1 MIAFLVL
8 AGVLGLV
15 IGSFLNV
22 VVYRVPLGHS
32 IVSPAS
38 ACPECGHP
46 IRWYDNIPIVSWLM
60 LRGRCRDC
68 GGRISARYPLVEL
81 ATALFFVLVASLFLP
96 SILNASSGAAAG
108 ASALVL
114 VAYLYFAAISV
125 ALALIDLGVRRLP
138 NVIVLPAYLVAT
150 VLLVAAATLS
160 GDYAAL
166 ARAAI
171 GGAALGLAYL
181 LMAVVAPGGMGFG
194 DVKLAGVLGIFLG
207 WIGWG
212 ALVVGAIAAFLLG
225 GIFGI
230 ILILARRGGR
240 KTAIPFGPWML
251 LGAWGGIAAGG
262 PIWAS
267 YLASF
272 GLV

>member
-1 MIAFLVL
+1 MIAFLIL
-8 AGVLGLV
+8 AGFLGLV

-22 VVYRVPLGHS
+22 VVYRVPLRHS

-46 IRWYDNIPIVSWLM
+46 IRWYDNIPVASWLV

-81 ATALFFVLVASLFLP
+81 ATALFFVLVALLFLP
-96 SILNASSGAAAG
+96 PVLGTTSGVTMG
-108 ASALVL
+108 ALTLVL
-114 VAYLYFAAISV
+114 LAFLYFAAISV
-125 ALALIDLGVRRLP
+125 ALALIDLDVHRLP
-138 NVIVLPAYLVAT
+138 NTIVLPAYLVAT
-150 VLLVAAATLS
+150 VLLVASATLS
-160 GDYAAL
+160 GDYGGL
-166 ARAAI
+166 VRAAI
-171 GGAALGLAYL
+171 GGAALGIAYL

-251 LGAWGGIAAGG
+251 LGAWSGIAAGG
-262 PIWAS
+262 PIWAL